1 MFESA
6 LKIFVPAEFLTW
18 LKTFNSKGETYFF
31 AERNSS
37 EYSDAKLE
45 DVFEGQS
52 DQDQPKYIHMKPLV
66 VDRLPSS
73 PPTDVRTFNMLVPK
87 SDSSGEVLFSY
98 FDVKD

>member
-1 MFESA
+1 
-6 LKIFVPAEFLTW
+6 
-18 LKTFNSKGETYFF
+18 
-31 AERNSS
+31 
-37 EYSDAKLE
+37 
-45 DVFEGQS
+45 
-52 DQDQPKYIHMKPLV
+52 MKPLV